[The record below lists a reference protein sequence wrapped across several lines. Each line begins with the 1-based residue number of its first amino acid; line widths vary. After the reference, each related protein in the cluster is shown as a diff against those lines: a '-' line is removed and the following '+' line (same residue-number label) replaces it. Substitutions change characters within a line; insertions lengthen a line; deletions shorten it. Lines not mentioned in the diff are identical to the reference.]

1 MDVLERPRSRGATLA
16 TRSELVA
23 WHARSRHRLVGVDR
37 LRARPGV
44 RAAGH
49 DVLRLV
55 RREPGSADEVAWDPA
70 AGTIDEE
77 ALAGRRRDREP
88 RRRPTSASG
97 GRRETQRR
105 IRDSRVDGTRLLAET
120 VSRLDPRPALLL
132 ASAVGYYGQRGDEEL
147 TEESAAGEGF
157 LADVVREW
165 EAAAD
170 PARAAGARVVHFR
183 QGIVLAKDGGAL
195 KRMLLPFRLG
205 VGGRVGS
212 GSQWWSWVSLD
223 DVVAAYLHA
232 LEHPLEGVYNLAAP
246 GVVRNRDFVDALG
259 RALHRPTVFPL
270 PGFAVKLAFG
280 EMGEEML
287 LGGQRVLPRALA
299 DAGFPFAHPEI
310 GDALAHVLSR

>member
-1 MDVLERPRSRGATLA
+1 M
-16 TRSELVA
+16 
-23 WHARSRHRLVGVDR
+23 
-37 LRARPGV
+37 PGI
-44 RAAGH
+44 
-49 DVLRLV
+49 
-55 RREPGSADEVAWDPA
+55 PP

-77 ALAGRRRDREP
+77 ALADVAAIVNLAGANIDQRWTPE
-88 RRRPTSASG
+88 A
-97 GRRETQRR
+97 QRR

-120 VSRLDPRPALLL
+120 VSRLDPRPVLLL

-147 TEESAAGEGF
+147 TEESAAGDGF

-165 EAAAD
+165 EAAAE

-212 GSQWWSWVSLD
+212 GSQWWSWISLD

-270 PGFAVKLAFG
+270 PGFAVRLAFG

-287 LGGQRVLPRALA
+287 LGGQRALPARLP
-299 DAGFPFAHPEI
+299 DAGFPFAYPEI
-310 GDALAHVLSR
+310 GGALRTRSSSKPP

>member
-1 MDVLERPRSRGATLA
+1 M
-16 TRSELVA
+16 
-23 WHARSRHRLVGVDR
+23 
-37 LRARPGV
+37 
-44 RAAGH
+44 
-49 DVLRLV
+49 
-55 RREPGSADEVAWDPA
+55 
-70 AGTIDEE
+70 
-77 ALAGRRRDREP
+77 
-88 RRRPTSASG
+88 
-97 GRRETQRR
+97 
-105 IRDSRVDGTRLLAET
+105 LAET

-165 EAAAD
+165 EAAAE

-183 QGIVLAKDGGAL
+183 QGLVLAKDGGAL

-259 RALHRPTVFPL
+259 QRPPSADGL
-270 PGFAVKLAFG
+270 PAAGLRREA
-280 EMGEEML
+280 
-287 LGGQRVLPRALA
+287 RVRR
-299 DAGFPFAHPEI
+299 DGR
-310 GDALAHVLSR
+310 GDAPRRPARAAGAARRRRDSVRVPGDRRTLWSTPSVRGAANELVGAAAARHGA

>member
-1 MDVLERPRSRGATLA
+1 MRVAVTGASGLIGSA
-16 TRSELVA
+16 LVPA
-23 WHARSRHRLVGVDR
+23 L
-37 LRARPGV
+37 

-49 DVLRLV
+49 DVLCLV
-55 RREPGSADEVAWDPA
+55 RREPDSADEAAWDPT
-70 AGTIDEE
+70 AGTIDEG
-77 ALAGRRRDREP
+77 ALAGVGAIVNLAGVDIGQRW
-88 RRRPTSASG
+88 TH
-97 GRRETQRR
+97 ETRQR

-170 PARAAGARVVHFR
+170 PARAAGARVMHFR
-183 QGIVLAKDGGAL
+183 QGLVLAKDGGAL

-212 GSQWWSWVSLD
+212 GSQWWSWISLD

-232 LEHPLEGVYNLAAP
+232 LEHPLEGIYNLAAP

-270 PGFAVKLAFG
+270 PEFAVRLAFG

-287 LGGQRVLPRALA
+287 LGGQRVVPERLTET
-299 DAGFPFAHPEI
+299 GFAFAHP
-310 GDALAHVLSR
+310 DVRAWTT